1 MPPANTITD
10 AGSTGLAAGPTAG
23 FEPFRETF
31 AEQERAAEAEDGEL
45 ADACYEQVRKTL
57 TMSFPDGKPVA
68 EFWLH
73 VHGDG
78 TAAWRWHNEPFGTAD
93 DAEGKPASIAAD
105 YP

>member
-1 MPPANTITD
+1 
-10 AGSTGLAAGPTAG
+10 
-23 FEPFRETF
+23 
-31 AEQERAAEAEDGEL
+31 
-45 ADACYEQVRKTL
+45 
-57 TMSFPDGKPVA
+57 MSFPDGKPVA